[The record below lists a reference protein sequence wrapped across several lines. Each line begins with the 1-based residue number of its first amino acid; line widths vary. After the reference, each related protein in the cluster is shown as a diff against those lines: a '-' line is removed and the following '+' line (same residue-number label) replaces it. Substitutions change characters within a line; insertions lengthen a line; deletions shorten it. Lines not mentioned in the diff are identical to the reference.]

1 MQQSQEVSG
10 IEPLMMACGN
20 WVGTHKMAS
29 AKGVDVKHKPDL
41 VPLNKLIINCRSG
54 LETA

>member
-10 IEPLMMACGN
+10 IEPLMMACGT
-20 WVGTHKMAS
+20 WVDTHKKAS
-29 AKGVDVKHKPDL
+29 AKGVDVKHEPDL
-41 VPLNKLIINCRSG
+41 VPLNKLIMNCRSD